1 MPFKDMLKYLREQ
14 KGLSQE
20 KLAELT
26 QLSKSAISMYE
37 NGNREPK
44 FETLETLA
52 DFFNVD
58 MNTLLDKNPDTPLT
72 PRDERQIAED
82 LEKMLADLDNQNAMA
97 AMGGTVEDDD
107 DRELLRASL
116 QATMRL
122 AKKIAKEKYTPKK
135 YRQNKD

>member
-26 QLSKSAISMYE
+26 DLSKSTISMYE

-44 FETLETLA
+44 FETLEVLA

-58 MNTLLDKNPDTPLT
+58 MNTLLDKKREKSLS

-82 LEKMLADLDNQNAMA
+82 LERMIADLDTQNALA
-97 AMGGTVEDDD
+97 AMGGTVEDQE
-107 DRELLRASL
+107 DRELLKASL
-116 QATMRL
+116 LTSMRL
-122 AKKIAKEKYTPKK
+122 AKKLAKEKYTPNK
-135 YRQNKD
+135 YKE